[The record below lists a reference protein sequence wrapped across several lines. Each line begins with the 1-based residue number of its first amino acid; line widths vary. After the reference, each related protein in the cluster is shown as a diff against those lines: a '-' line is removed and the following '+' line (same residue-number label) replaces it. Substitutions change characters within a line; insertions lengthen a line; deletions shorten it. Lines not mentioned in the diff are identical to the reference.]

1 MFSKLNLILFA
12 ITSSIIINSNAQELN
27 LQPAASKILYYGCK
41 NSYVLYNPNN
51 IKVDSVVSI
60 STNPNYLY
68 TNVIKDFSRPN
79 AYFLIPEEI
88 PGNYLEKTKMV
99 LPNKDTLS
107 LPKIKYPDKLLKN
120 KAFISIYSNG
130 KIINSDSFNIV
141 ETPFVRFNIDINKS
155 PISTMNVYGFK
166 IPRKDNQDNIVNIEI
181 VKDPLFNHLCPNE
194 TDYKIS
200 EVIVCVVQNK
210 KTVIGPLYFY
220 ENEINL
226 KNVEKEILKSQY
238 KEDLKL
244 YISVEYVFRKDYRGF
259 FEICTPES
267 RSFAVPI
274 SLNNN

>member
-1 MFSKLNLILFA
+1 MFSKLKLILFA
-12 ITSSIIINSNAQELN
+12 IASTIIINSNAQELN

-51 IKVDSVVSI
+51 IIVDSVVSI
-60 STNPNYLY
+60 ITNPNYIY
-68 TNVIKDFSRPN
+68 TNVIKDFSKPN
-79 AYFLIPEEI
+79 AYFLIPEEN

-99 LPNKDTLS
+99 LPNKDTLT
-107 LPKIKYPDKLLKN
+107 LPKRKYSDKVLKGKAFVSAYSKGKLINTDSFDIKETPHVRFRVDVN
-120 KAFISIYSNG
+120 KA
-130 KIINSDSFNIV
+130 
-141 ETPFVRFNIDINKS
+141 

-226 KNVEKEILKSQY
+226 KNVENEILKSQN
-238 KEDLKL
+238 KEDLTL

-267 RSFAVPI
+267 KSFAVPI